1 LIGAEIVGDSTL
13 EVMERDHILK
23 VLRQSNGVISTAA
36 TRLGPHRTT
45 LNALMRRLGI
55 SRGDA

>member
-1 LIGAEIVGDSTL
+1 
-13 EVMERDHILK
+13 MEREHILK
-23 VLRQSNGVISTAA
+23 VLRHSSGVITTAA
-36 TRLGPHRTT
+36 TRLGFHRTT

>member
-1 LIGAEIVGDSTL
+1 
-13 EVMERDHILK
+13 MEREHILK
-23 VLRQSNGVISTAA
+23 VLRHSNGVITTAA
-36 TRLGPHRTT
+36 TSLGIHRTT